1 MRDHRGLR
9 PSFALPFATQF
20 AHNNAMSDENQ
31 DIGIRGLWRWATKPP
46 RIYVVYLIALIL
58 VWGLS
63 FLAGTLNPKRTGSP
77 MSPPP
82 LSAPQR

>member
-1 MRDHRGLR
+1 
-9 PSFALPFATQF
+9 
-20 AHNNAMSDENQ
+20 MSDENQ
-31 DIGIRGLWRWATKPP
+31 DTSIRGLWRWATKPP
-46 RIYVVYLIALIL
+46 RVYVLYLIALIL

-82 LSAPQR
+82 VSAPQK

>member
-1 MRDHRGLR
+1 MDAKNG
-9 PSFALPFATQF
+9 
-20 AHNNAMSDENQ
+20 DENQ

-46 RIYVVYLIALIL
+46 QVYVVYLITLIL

-63 FLAGTLNPKRTGSP
+63 FLAGTLNPKRTRSP

-82 LSAPQR
+82 VSAPQR

>member
-1 MRDHRGLR
+1 
-9 PSFALPFATQF
+9 
-20 AHNNAMSDENQ
+20 MSDENE
-31 DIGIRGLWRWATKPP
+31 DTSIRGLWRWATKPP
-46 RIYVVYLIALIL
+46 RVYVLYLIALIL

-82 LSAPQR
+82 VSAPQK